1 MNKIFPVLIF
11 CLFTTQVFAQ
21 RFAQYYTNT
30 LYDAFENP
38 SQKVFT
44 PDSSKMFA
52 FNFLFPNLN
61 INAYLTGNAQPTIKQ
76 FIFNGKSN
84 APNLT
89 FGQNNS
95 NHLYTVN
102 SAYIGMFKIYTSLKG
117 DQEIGFSAQLKGE
130 GNARFTDETVGLFN
144 GNSSFTN
151 TNYKDIANDNYWYQ
165 GYNQFSITYRETLNN
180 QFSVGLKLS
189 ALSGIVHE
197 DASIEHSDVTFD
209 KPNNQLLLGLAGRN
223 RTTYD
228 PGTFGAKDFIPDFK
242 SPGAAFSLGIGQ
254 HTEGGINLQYN
265 LKDVGFIRW
274 STSSNVHNFNSTQ
287 TVTGVNNNGS
297 GGDLYNAALK
307 ILTGQGIKQSF
318 TTATDGRFEVSASKT
333 FGLNDNST
341 LKYTPIFIG
350 SKQLFYRGLVGV
362 FTNNIQYHNVMI
374 GVTQSVDDDAG
385 YNLGGQLMIKSPN
398 FEFFIGS
405 EQILHDY
412 NIVRDLKHDDAEIN
426 KVTSGTGAGF
436 YMGFSLKFGQLIET
450 HPNASHI
457 AMGDD
462 EGGFLRR
469 LLHGIF

>member
-1 MNKIFPVLIF
+1 MNKILPILILCF
-11 CLFTTQVFAQ
+11 FATQAFAQ

-30 LYDAFENP
+30 LYDSFENP

-52 FNFLFPNLN
+52 FNFLFPSLN

-76 FIFNGKSN
+76 FIFLGKSN
-84 APNLT
+84 TPNLT
-89 FGQNNS
+89 YGQNAN

-102 SAYIGMFKIYTSLKG
+102 SAYIAMFKIYTSLNG
-117 DQEIGFSAQLKGE
+117 DQEVGFSAQIKGE
-130 GNARFTDETVGLFN
+130 GNSRFTDETVGLFN
-144 GNSSFTN
+144 GNSSFSQA
-151 TNYKDIANDNYWYQ
+151 NYHDIANDNYWYQ
-165 GYNQFSITYRETLNN
+165 GYSQFSITYRKTLNN

-197 DASIEHSDVTFD
+197 DASIDHSDVTFD
-209 KPNNQLLLGLAGRN
+209 KPNKQLLLGLAGRK

-228 PGTFGAKDFIPDFK
+228 PGTFGASDFIPDFK
-242 SPGAAFSLGIGQ
+242 SPGASFSLGVGQ
-254 HTEGGINLQYN
+254 RTEAGINLQYN

-274 STSSNVHNFNSTQ
+274 SAGSNVNNFNNTQ

-297 GGDLYNAALK
+297 SGNLYDAALK
-307 ILTGQGIKQSF
+307 ILNGQGIKRSF
-318 TTATDGRFEVSASKT
+318 TTATDGRFEISASKT
-333 FGLNDNST
+333 FALNEEAS
-341 LKYTPIFIG
+341 LKYIPVFIA
-350 SKQLFYRGLVGV
+350 SKQLFYKGLVGV
-362 FTNNIQYHNVMI
+362 FTNNIQYHNLML

-398 FEFFIGS
+398 FEFSIGS

-412 NIVRDLKHDDAEIN
+412 SLLRDLKHDNAEIN
-426 KVTSGTGAGF
+426 KATSSTGAGF
-436 YMGFSLKFGQLIET
+436 YIGLAVKFGQLIET

-469 LLHGIF
+469 LFHGIF